1 MRPIA
6 AHVTSSV
13 ICVCVRVGH
22 MGELCK
28 NGWTNGDAV
37 CCNSLY
43 HSLPKSQM
51 TRFQQS
57 QNCLAFSRCC

>member
-28 NGWTNGDAV
+28 TAEPIEMPFAV
-37 CCNSLY
+37 ILFTTICLSL
-43 HSLPKSQM
+43 K
-51 TRFQQS
+51 
-57 QNCLAFSRCC
+57 